1 MGQEEAGGPYK
12 TRQKMTPSNKSPRS
26 REWSLG
32 LFFLCCVVVLWV
44 LSSFLLND
52 LFEKQVY
59 SKPFLITW
67 FNTASFSL
75 YLVPYYVG
83 RWRRE
88 RWGVGGE
95 GWGAGSEI
103 LLAEEASLVPREPA
117 GDEEQGSG
125 SADSKLH
132 ALTFRETLR
141 LSLSF
146 CILWFSSNFF
156 NNASLLFT
164 SVSSQT
170 ILSSTSSF
178 FTMLVGYLVS
188 QETFNTEKI
197 LSLAGLFV
205 GVLCV
210 TLNDEP
216 QTSGSTPFRVVL
228 LGDMLALLSAL
239 CYGVYSILLKLKVKD
254 DSRIDMR
261 LFFGFV
267 GVFNIVF
274 LWPSLLVVHYLKLE
288 TFELPPSGDVWFV
301 ILFNCMISF
310 LADFLWARAML
321 LTSPLTVTVGLCLT
335 IPLALICD
343 VLFKFKLNSPIYFF
357 GAFLVCFSFY
367 WINKSE
373 QDGSMLS
380 ASHDHDHGSDD

>member
-1 MGQEEAGGPYK
+1 M
-12 TRQKMTPSNKSPRS
+12 
-26 REWSLG
+26 
-32 LFFLCCVVVLWV
+32 

-103 LLAEEASLVPREPA
+103 LLAEEASLVPRETA

>member
-1 MGQEEAGGPYK
+1 MLALD
-12 TRQKMTPSNKSPRS
+12 KSTRS

-52 LFEKQVY
+52 LFEKNVY

-75 YLVPYYVG
+75 YLVPYYLRKWQQKV
-83 RWRRE
+83 RRSSADAADSD
-88 RWGVGGE
+88 
-95 GWGAGSEI
+95 GAASEI
-103 LLAEEASLVPREPA
+103 MLAEEDSTLIPRDVEDAEMLLHTEDPMSPV
-117 GDEEQGSG
+117 GSI
-125 SADSKLH
+125 SDKLH
-132 ALTFRETLR
+132 PLTFRETLK
-141 LSLSF
+141 LSFSF

-178 FTMLVGYLVS
+178 FTMMVGYFFS
-188 QETFNTEKI
+188 QETFNMEKI
-197 LSLAGLFV
+197 LSLIGLFI

-210 TLNDEP
+210 TLNDNP
-216 QTSGSTPFRVVL
+216 QTSDSTPFHIVL

-254 DSRIDMR
+254 DSRIDMK

-274 LWPSLLVVHYLKLE
+274 LWPSLIIVHYLKLE
-288 TFELPPSGDVWFV
+288 TFELPPTGDVWFV

-335 IPLALICD
+335 IPLAMICD
-343 VLFKFKLNSPIYFF
+343 VVFKLKLNSPIYFF

-373 QDGSMLS
+373 QDSSELG
-380 ASHDHDHGSDD
+380 DE